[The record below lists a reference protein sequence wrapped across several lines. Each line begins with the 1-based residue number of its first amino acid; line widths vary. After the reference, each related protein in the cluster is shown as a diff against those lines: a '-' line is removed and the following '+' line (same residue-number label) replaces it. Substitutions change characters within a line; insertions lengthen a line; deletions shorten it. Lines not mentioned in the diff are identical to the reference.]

1 MAKTARRPAAHATA
15 GAIRTSTGMSLR
27 CGSERKLQRE
37 LMSPF
42 LLLND
47 VSETIDDR
55 AESFRAVK
63 LSRTEVAINHWIDI
77 AEAWIDRYIVTP
89 LLGPNQSAVR

>member
-1 MAKTARRPAAHATA
+1 MNSFVSADETDAA
-15 GAIRTSTGMSLR
+15 GAAIGTFQTV
-27 CGSERKLQRE
+27 E
-37 LMSPF
+37 
-42 LLLND
+42 
-47 VSETIDDR
+47 
-55 AESFRAVK
+55 